1 MKARV
6 FVALLLVALAVP
18 AVALAATP
26 NGQDRENAARTCKAL
41 RTSMGPTLFGQTYGT
56 AESNRKN
63 AMGKCV
69 SQHARAES
77 EARQSSRAQC
87 AAEMADPNFA
97 ATHDGKSF
105 REFYGNFGHCVSSKN
120 RAARAEARS
129 DTLNAARQCKAERA
143 RLGPPA
149 FRAQYGRNSNDRNA
163 FGKCVSAL
171 AKAQND

>member
-77 EARQSSRAQC
+77 QARQSARAQC
-87 AAEMADPNFA
+87 AAEQNDPNFP

-105 REFYGNFGHCVSSKN
+105 REFYGNFGHCVSSKA
-120 RAARAEARS
+120 RAARAEERS
-129 DTLNAARQCKAERA
+129 DTLNAARQCRAERSQ
-143 RLGPPA
+143 LGLA
-149 FRAQYGRNSNDRNA
+149 EFRAKYGRNSSDRNA